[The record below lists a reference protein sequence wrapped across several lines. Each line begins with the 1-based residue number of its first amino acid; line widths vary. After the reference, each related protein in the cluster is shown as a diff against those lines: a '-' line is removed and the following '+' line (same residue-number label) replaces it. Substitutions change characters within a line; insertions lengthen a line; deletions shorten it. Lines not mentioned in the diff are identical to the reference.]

1 MVTGC
6 GSRLKIL
13 KKVNI
18 ITVIVNEN
26 QKKPKGNE
34 GKRKREHSR
43 FLRWIEKQKKKE
55 INSSCI
61 YFIFLFFFSLRSFTE
76 IEQEKGDVN
85 EISSCLFSV
94 LGEIKGTMSDDYP
107 TIQLLLV
114 YGKER
119 NSRERERKKKLK

>member
-1 MVTGC
+1 
-6 GSRLKIL
+6 
-13 KKVNI
+13 
-18 ITVIVNEN
+18 VNEN

>member
-1 MVTGC
+1 VD
-6 GSRLKIL
+6 
-13 KKVNI
+13 
-18 ITVIVNEN
+18 
-26 QKKPKGNE
+26 
-34 GKRKREHSR
+34 RKT
-43 FLRWIEKQKKKE
+43 KKKKE

-119 NSRERERKKKLK
+119 NSRERERKKN